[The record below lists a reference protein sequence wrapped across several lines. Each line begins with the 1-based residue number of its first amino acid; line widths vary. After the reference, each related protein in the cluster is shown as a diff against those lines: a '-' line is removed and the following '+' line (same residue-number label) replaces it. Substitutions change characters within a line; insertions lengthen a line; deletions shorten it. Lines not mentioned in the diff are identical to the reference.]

1 METKMPQQKLL
12 LQRRQI
18 ETLTGFFN
26 QFWTVAFLMCQP
38 LDGAA
43 QVFALG
49 KYRVRSHALF

>member
-1 METKMPQQKLL
+1 
-12 LQRRQI
+12 
-18 ETLTGFFN
+18 
-26 QFWTVAFLMCQP
+26 VAFLMSQP

>member
-1 METKMPQQKLL
+1 
-12 LQRRQI
+12 
-18 ETLTGFFN
+18 
-26 QFWTVAFLMCQP
+26 VAFLMCQP